1 MHMKKRT
8 VIKYEPPVDVYYEY
22 QYVLSGILDFLR
34 DIDVLEMKPKVDEKN
49 KAFLSE
55 LGIATFKDLFIANK
69 EVVKKIYQ
77 NNRLFRFIIEAFSY
91 LYERYERSTTGY
103 YGKKAIDIINDGEHE
118 FLERPINLFLVPR
131 QYVRIY
137 KAFKNH
143 KKRKIISYFDF
154 KRYINENAD
163 MLCIKGIGTSCELSL
178 YISIIVDYKYW
189 QHLKNI

>member
-1 MHMKKRT
+1 MHMRKRT

-22 QYVLSGILDFLR
+22 QYVLRGILDFLR
-34 DIDVLEMKPKVDEKN
+34 DIDVLEMKPKVDEKD
-49 KAFLSE
+49 KAFLGE
-55 LGIATFKDLFIANK
+55 LEIVTFEDLLLVNK

-77 NNRLFRFIIEAFSY
+77 NNKLFRFIIEAFSY

-103 YGKKAIDIINDGEHE
+103 YGKEAINIINEGENE
-118 FLERPINLFLVPR
+118 FLERPINLFLVPK

-137 KAFKNH
+137 QALKNH
-143 KKRKIISYFDF
+143 KKRKVISYFDL

-163 MLCIKGIGTSCELSL
+163 MLCIKGTGTSCGLSL